1 MKDRKEDK
9 IEVEIRE
16 HSDADFFPEKCP
28 DCKLSNLKRL
38 TYKVRELQDLGS
50 PLICRRVHYERVY
63 FECKECGK
71 VFTIEHPLIPINARY
86 MPGVV
91 QYAVE
96 RVLKKGDSIRRVAQ
110 DLNELHLV
118 KVSET
123 SGLPESLAEGLKA
136 FNARLEEYKKT
147 GVKIGDNVYELEP
160 PHGNFRLL
168 YQPIDS
174 SQFLLRIQ
182 IKEGNNQPPSLFNT
196 LYQEFSLPEEARGII
211 WARKLKPS

>member
-1 MKDRKEDK
+1 MKDRKEKK

-50 PLICRRVHYERVY
+50 PLICRRIHYERVY

-71 VFTIEHPLIPINARY
+71 VFTIEHPLVPINARY

-91 QYAVE
+91 TYAVE
-96 RVLKKGDSIRRVAQ
+96 RVLKKGDSIRRVTQ

-123 SGLPESLAEGLKA
+123 TVQRWINEHGEKQLLPTDLS
-136 FNARLEEYKKT
+136 
-147 GVKIGDNVYELEP
+147 
-160 PHGNFRLL
+160 
-168 YQPIDS
+168 
-174 SQFLLRIQ
+174 
-182 IKEGNNQPPSLFNT
+182 
-196 LYQEFSLPEEARGII
+196 EEAPPDNFSGFLSLDGTFKSVKVKKNDH
-211 WARKLKPS
+211 KLAP